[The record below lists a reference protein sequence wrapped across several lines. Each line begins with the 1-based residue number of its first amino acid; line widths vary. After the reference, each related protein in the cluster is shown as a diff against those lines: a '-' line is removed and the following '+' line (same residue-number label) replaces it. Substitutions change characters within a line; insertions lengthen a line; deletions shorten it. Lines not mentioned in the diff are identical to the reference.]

1 MDVMGHMSCIVRLY
15 LKWPEDQSSVPSTVI
30 VKVPTEEEKM
40 KTFALSDVAQMSA
53 VTNGAPEDDGDFLRQ
68 IHDVETATYAMLKK
82 ASSEGLAIPHF
93 YDALPFSSTTPCIL
107 MEDINPCTTT
117 DLVDGFNDNQIFKIV
132 DQLVALHVFAF
143 THDGWTTL
151 GLQYEEDAP
160 AYKQYMGMIEGM
172 RGFLMAEY
180 PQLKDGLTLLY
191 ENYMRDS
198 SWCLAHSQHYKK
210 NGILRTFVHGDLWS
224 ANILW
229 RGESVAAIV
238 DWTLCHPG
246 SLTEDLQRVLVTCCS
261 VERRQR
267 MTRALLEYYFGEMTL
282 RMKEK
287 SMKMPFTFE
296 ELEEDYR
303 RTLPF
308 VCGQT
313 VFAVGLWLHT
323 DVIRKGKPNDDA
335 RADEMVARLGSFVE
349 ETALSHKWTSETNS
363 GKPTT
368 H

>member
-1 MDVMGHMSCIVRLY
+1 M
-15 LKWPEDQSSVPSTVI
+15 
-30 VKVPTEEEKM
+30 
-40 KTFALSDVAQMSA
+40 
-53 VTNGAPEDDGDFLRQ
+53 
-68 IHDVETATYAMLKK
+68 
-82 ASSEGLAIPHF
+82 EGLVGI
-93 YDALPFSSTTPCIL
+93 
-107 MEDINPCTTT
+107 
-117 DLVDGFNDNQIFKIV
+117 
-132 DQLVALHVFAF
+132 
-143 THDGWTTL
+143 
-151 GLQYEEDAP
+151 
-160 AYKQYMGMIEGM
+160 
-172 RGFLMAEY
+172 
-180 PQLKDGLTLLY
+180 
-191 ENYMRDS
+191 
-198 SWCLAHSQHYKK
+198 
-210 NGILRTFVHGDLWS
+210 GILRTFVHGDLWS

-246 SLTEDLQRVLVTCCS
+246 SLRVLVTCCS